1 MRLNLRTNVML
12 YFDDITRNGKLW
24 AVRYEG
30 DSDNVLFQSFSKWND
45 VEWLREFFT
54 ENKSDLESY
63 FKITDLN
70 VAIADT
76 IEDADKLQCLILDLN
91 PDADLERLFRPLDN
105 RQTVALM
112 LDKEKARI
120 KNRPSHVSWLR
131 LYAIRLE
138 EGAFIITGG
147 AIKLTERMPERAHT
161 FAELAKME
169 KVRNFLLDENI
180 VDRDSFEDYQ
190 NSL

>member
-1 MRLNLRTNVML
+1 ML
-12 YFDDITRNGKLW
+12 YFDDITRNGRLW

-30 DSDNVLFQSFSKWND
+30 ESDNVLFQSFSKWND

-54 ENKSDLESY
+54 ENKNDLESY

-76 IEDADKLQCLILDLN
+76 IEDADKLQCLILDLD
-91 PDADLERLFRPLDN
+91 PDPDLESLFRPLDN

-120 KNRPSHVSWLR
+120 VNRPAHVSWLR

-138 EGAFIITGG
+138 EGSFIITGG
-147 AIKLTERMPERAHT
+147 AIKLTETMPERAHT